1 MTTDNF
7 LTNISFNSDGTTRFN
22 FIYPPTQAGTTFAA
36 PERTTGELMNKSD
49 EYKCKKP
56 YNRMFLNGG
65 SVVFEF
71 VRPGSCLPTALTK
84 RRFSA
89 KTIHSHSNRAFQS
102 V

>member
-7 LTNISFNSDGTTRFN
+7 LTNISVQPFSTPDGTTRFK
-22 FIYPPTQAGTTFAA
+22 FIYSPTQAGTTFAA

-65 SVVFEF
+65 SVVFDF
-71 VRPGSCLPTALTK
+71 VRPGSFGQTREVIPPNH
-84 RRFSA
+84 RR
-89 KTIHSHSNRAFQS
+89 
-102 V
+102 